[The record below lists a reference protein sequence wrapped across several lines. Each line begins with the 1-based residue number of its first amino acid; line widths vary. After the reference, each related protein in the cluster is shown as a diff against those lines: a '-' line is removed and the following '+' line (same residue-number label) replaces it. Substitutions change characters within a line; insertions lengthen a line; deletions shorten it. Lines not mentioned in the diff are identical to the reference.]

1 MSVFHLSVRQCILRH
16 LCVCVCVCDCVC
28 VCVCALALVYRLF
41 FFFLQLKCFHWNSK
55 LVYSGKN
62 LWLRSIQSPGLAWR
76 LRMSSKQT
84 FSALNPTPQLSARN
98 LGGKSYSQIGLQRVS
113 SMHPRRQSTWLY
125 LHSICPAQSLSCV
138 FISICLCFL

>member
-1 MSVFHLSVRQCILRH
+1 MCISTSLCVRACMCVH
-16 LCVCVCVCDCVC
+16 LCVS
-28 VCVCALALVYRLF
+28 ALALVDRLF
-41 FFFLQLKCFHWNSK
+41 FAVKMFSQKLK

-113 SMHPRRQSTWLY
+113 SMHSRRQSTWLY
-125 LHSICPAQSLSCV
+125 LHSICPVQSLSCV